1 MSDEEEEE
9 NYMENLD
16 CWADIAYDERMEKLL
31 QARRFLSMARRLQA
45 HFPDV
50 AEMNREIAHQ
60 LWKVSKAI
68 KTEYRK

>member
-16 CWADIAYDERMEKLL
+16 YWADIAYDERREKIL
-31 QARRFLSMARRLQA
+31 QARRFLSMARRLNN